1 MARNDIQ
8 ANFRI
13 KPQLMDWLKGYAKEN
28 YRSITAQFN
37 LILEQERERQTQ
49 GNKKADITRQ
59 DELSA
64 SETTI

>member
-8 ANFRI
+8 ANFRV
-13 KPQLMDWLKGYAKEN
+13 KPELMDWLKGYAKEN

>member
-1 MARNDIQ
+1 
-8 ANFRI
+8 
-13 KPQLMDWLKGYAKEN
+13 MDWLKGYAKEN

>member
-1 MARNDIQ
+1 MARSDTQ
-8 ANFRI
+8 ANFRV
-13 KPQLMDWLKGYAKEN
+13 KPELMDWLKGYAKEN

>member
-1 MARNDIQ
+1 MARNDPQ
-8 ANFRI
+8 ANFRV
-13 KPQLMDWLKGYAKEN
+13 KPELLDWLKGYAKEN

-49 GNKKADITRQ
+49 DNKKADITRQ

>member
-1 MARNDIQ
+1 MARNDTQ
-8 ANFRI
+8 ANFRV
-13 KPQLMDWLKGYAKEN
+13 KPELMDWLKGYAKEN